1 MKNSNAL
8 LFAIVS
14 SFCFGTGFTLAKPAV
29 AHFPPLLLVLFA
41 YIFIAAATFITVRRP
56 FRTHWFHAFLIAT
69 FGVTLQGALVFQG
82 VQGLESTTANLL
94 LQTQVPAAVAL
105 GWLMLGDRLTLRKSI
120 GTLIALAGVA
130 VIIGVPQE
138 RPPLIPAVSI
148 IAGGVF
154 WAFGQVLIRKYS
166 KDDGEL
172 TLKANAILG
181 IPQLIVA
188 SWLLEQ
194 GQWQAITTATWTEW
208 ATLAFVCIVGFY
220 GGYRTWFA
228 ALKRMPLDE
237 LAPWVLLMTPIGLV
251 AAVVIL
257 GERMSMVQI
266 VGAMI
271 LMAGLAIVN
280 GIGVPKKFRRPVQAK
295 PDLES
300 TL

>member
-1 MKNSNAL
+1 MRDKKAL
-8 LFAIVS
+8 LFATIS

-41 YIFIAAATFITVRRP
+41 YIFIAAATFISVRRP
-56 FRTHWFHAFLIAT
+56 FQTHWFHALMIAT

-94 LQTQVPAAVAL
+94 LQTQVPAAVGL

-138 RPPLIPAVSI
+138 RPPLIPAFSI

-188 SWLLEQ
+188 SWILEQ
-194 GQWQAITTATWTEW
+194 GQWQAITSAGWIEW

-220 GGYRTWFA
+220 GGYLSWFA

-257 GERMSMVQI
+257 GERMSLVQI
-266 VGAMI
+266 AGAI
-271 LMAGLAIVN
+271 VLMAGLAIVN
-280 GIGVPKKFRRPVQAK
+280 GIGVPRKVPSSRASEARHGTP
-295 PDLES
+295 
-300 TL
+300 

>member
-1 MKNSNAL
+1 MTDKKAL
-8 LFAIVS
+8 FFAIAS

-41 YIFIAAATFITVRRP
+41 YLFIAAATFITVRRP
-56 FRTHWFHAFLIAT
+56 FRTHWFHALMIAT

-82 VQGLESTTANLL
+82 VKGLESTTANLL

-105 GWLMLGDRLTLRKSI
+105 GWLVLGDRLTLRKSL
-120 GTLIALAGVA
+120 GTLIALSGVA

-138 RPPLIPAVSI
+138 RPPLVPAFSI

-154 WAFGQVLIRKYS
+154 WAFSQVLIRKYS

-181 IPQLIVA
+181 VPQLLVA
-188 SWLLEQ
+188 TWLLEQ
-194 GQWQAITTATWTEW
+194 GQWQAIISAGRLEW

-220 GGYRTWFA
+220 GGYRAWFA

-251 AAVVIL
+251 TAVVVL
-257 GERMSMVQI
+257 GERMSIVQI
-266 VGAMI
+266 VGAI
-271 LMAGLAIVN
+271 VLMAGLAIVN
-280 GIGVPKKFRRPVQAK
+280 GIGVPKKLKIAQ
-295 PDLES
+295 
-300 TL
+300 